1 MNKSKTIESKTM
13 NNSSSKFDGFIKSQ
27 LFKQFEKLQHCY
39 LEIKDTE
46 GCYFFGEESSDLKA
60 TISVRN
66 NEFYKAIAFHGS
78 IGAAEQYIINN
89 WNTSNLTNLVRVFV
103 RNQDLLDDLEG
114 GSAWLKNSLLKIAHF
129 FNKNTQEGSRKN
141 ISTHYDLGNELFKVF
156 LDEKMMYS
164 SAIYKSAEDTLEQA
178 SELKLKTIC
187 EKLELKPEDNLIE
200 IGTGW
205 GGLAVYAAKNYGCH
219 VTTTTISEEQYQH
232 AKKLVEE
239 NSLNDKVTLL
249 KQDYRDLEGTYN
261 KLVSIEMIEAVGH
274 HYLSTYLK
282 KCNDLLTDDGL
293 ALIQAITI
301 EDFRY
306 QQALKSVDFIKK
318 YIFPGSFIPS
328 VSEILRVNTESTR
341 MKLFNMEDFGI
352 SYAHTLRA
360 WKKRFNQ
367 QIKTV
372 EQLGY
377 DQQFQRMWDF
387 YLSYCEGGFI
397 ERSISVVH
405 LLFTKPHSQRQQILT
420 VA

>member
-1 MNKSKTIESKTM
+1 MNKSKAIATNTVI
-13 NNSSSKFDGFIKSQ
+13 NSSNRFDDFIKSQ
-27 LFKQFEKLQHCY
+27 LFKQLNKLKNCY
-39 LEIKDTE
+39 LELKDSQ
-46 GCYFFGEESSDLKA
+46 GQHYFGEETSDLKA

-66 NEFYKAIAFHGS
+66 NDFYKAIAFHGS
-78 IGAAEQYIINN
+78 IGAAEQYILNN
-89 WNTSNLTNLVRVFV
+89 WNTTNLTNLVRVFV
-103 RNQDLLDDLEG
+103 RNQDLLDELEG

-129 FNKNTQEGSRKN
+129 FNKNTQKGSKKN
-141 ISTHYDLGNELFKVF
+141 ISTHYDLGNDLFKLF

-164 SAIYKSAEDTLEQA
+164 SAIYNSKDDTLEQA

-187 EKLELKPEDNLIE
+187 EKLELKPTDNLIE

-232 AKKLVEE
+232 TQNLVKE
-239 NSLNDKVTLL
+239 NNLTEKITLL
-249 KQDYRDLEGTYN
+249 KQDYRNLTGKYN

-274 HYLSTYLK
+274 QFLPTYLK

-301 EDFRY
+301 EDYRY
-306 QQALKSVDFIKK
+306 QQSLKSVDFIKK

-328 VSEILRVNTESTR
+328 VSEILKVSAESTK

-352 SYAHTLRA
+352 SYAHTLNA
-360 WKKRFNQ
+360 WKKRFNN
-367 QIKTV
+367 QIDAA

-377 DQQFQRMWDF
+377 NKEFQRMWNF
-387 YLSYCEGGFI
+387 YFSYCEGGFI
-397 ERSISVVH
+397 EKSISVVH
-405 LLFTKPHSQRQQILT
+405 LLFTKPRSKRQQILT
-420 VA
+420 VI